1 MKFLPY
7 EKLSYNSPL
16 KKEDA
21 IKRLSAKIDPNPPFL
36 NWKFGKLEQP
46 FRGTLKENKFM
57 ISKILTNSMSSGPFF
72 FGEILET
79 EEGSAVRV
87 IIKPFSSQTGYYL
100 VFLAVFLF
108 LFVGLLFIILSHSM
122 ALYMLFPIFILLFP
136 YTIWIVS
143 FKFYSGFAKD
153 DLKEI
158 LEVKGI

>member
-46 FRGTLKENKFM
+46 FKGTINGDKFM
-57 ISKILTNSMSSGPFF
+57 ISKIQSNNMKPGPCF
-72 FGEILET
+72 FGEILEN
-79 EEGSAVRV
+79 EEGSTIHV
-87 IIKPFSSQTGYYL
+87 IIKPFSIQIAFSIL
-100 VFLAVFLF
+100 FFCLF
-108 LFVGLLFIILSHSM
+108 LFVGLSSIAANGFTWTMVLFLM
-122 ALYMLFPIFILLFP
+122 GFILVS
-136 YTIWIVS
+136 YTVAIVV
-143 FKFYSGFAKD
+143 FKFKASFMKD